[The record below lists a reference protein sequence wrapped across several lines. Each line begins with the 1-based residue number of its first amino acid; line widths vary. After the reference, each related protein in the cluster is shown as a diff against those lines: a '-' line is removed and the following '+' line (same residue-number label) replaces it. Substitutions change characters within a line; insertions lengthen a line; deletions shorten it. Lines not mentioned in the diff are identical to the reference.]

1 MIDVAFFDIDG
12 ILTDGAIYVD
22 SSGNETKR
30 ILFEDIDAIFA
41 LKRAGIKV
49 GFITAENSKFC
60 DYVRKRFEPDFFLSG
75 CKEKLKGF
83 IEIAEKNGL
92 DVARVCYAG
101 DSRKD
106 MDLLKYLE
114 FSFAPIDVDQK
125 VKNSAKIILKA
136 ARGKGVVREVVEYVF
151 EKNGNVTFV

>member
-12 ILTDGAIYVD
+12 ILTDGAVYVD

-83 IEIAEKNGL
+83 KEIVEKNRL

-101 DSRKD
+101 DSHKD
-106 MDLLKYLE
+106 IGLLKYLE
-114 FSFAPIDVDQK
+114 CSFAPADVDQRIK
-125 VKNSAKIILKA
+125 KSAKIVLNA
-136 ARGKGVVREVVEYVF
+136 ARGKGVVREVVEYIF
-151 EKNGNVTFV
+151 EQTENVTSG